1 MGMTLPQKKYFCNR
15 IDEECSRKIQR
26 ETLERPDKESYWRE
40 CLDSGKVKLYN
51 FSQINQIM
59 KNKWTCAVSESW
71 SYGSSNSIDWKNLT
85 TGSKSAIEKY
95 DEMVDEIEEKNRK
108 NSKKIQDEATKIKD
122 QAMFGNEQEAHE
134 MLRLFIGEEQ

>member
-1 MGMTLPQKKYFCNR
+1 
-15 IDEECSRKIQR
+15 
-26 ETLERPDKESYWRE
+26 
-40 CLDSGKVKLYN
+40 
-51 FSQINQIM
+51 M

-95 DEMVDEIEEKNRK
+95 DEMVDEIEEKNKK